1 MNFTTAKQ
9 LLEQCESKNI
19 SISHAMI
26 QREISLLGTDEKAI
40 RDKMQD
46 SYNIMKNSAKQALT
60 TPLKSM
66 GGLIGGN
73 AIKISERRNKAA
85 TVCGDIVSK
94 AICYAMGVL
103 EVNASMGLIVA
114 SPTAGSSGVIP
125 GSFLALQE
133 EFGFTDDKIVE
144 ALLNASAI
152 GYLISLN
159 ATVSGAEGGCQA
171 EVGAASAMAAS
182 GIVQLMGG
190 TPNQCLHAA
199 SMALSNIMGLI
210 CDPIAGLVE
219 VPCQTRNSMGA
230 SNALISAE
238 MSLSGVDFIVPF
250 DETVEAMY
258 NVGRKIPR
266 EFRETALGGIAAT
279 KTARSCF
286 CSVQKQCD

>member
-1 MNFTTAKQ
+1 MNFINAQQ
-9 LLEQCESKNI
+9 LLELCESEDITI
-19 SISHAMI
+19 SCAMVK
-26 QREISLLGTDEKAI
+26 REIELQNTDEKAI
-40 RDKMQD
+40 RDKMQG
-46 SYNIMKNSAKQALT
+46 SYNIMRNSIKESLEA
-60 TPLKSM
+60 PLKSM

-73 AIKISERRNKAA
+73 ATKLNDRRNKTA

-103 EVNASMGLIVA
+103 EMNASMGLIVA

-125 GSFLALQE
+125 GTFLALQE
-133 EFGFTDDKIVE
+133 EFELSDDKILD
-144 ALLNASAI
+144 ALLNCSAI

-171 EVGAASAMAAS
+171 EVGAAAAMAAS
-182 GIVQLMGG
+182 GVVEIMGG
-190 TPNQCLHAA
+190 TPQQCLHAA

-210 CDPIAGLVE
+210 CDPVAGLVE

-238 MSLSGVDFIVPF
+238 MALSGVEFLVPF

-258 NVGRKIPR
+258 KVGCKMPR

-279 KTARSCF
+279 KTARCRGMSCF
-286 CSVQKQCD
+286 N